1 MHAQSHHKK
10 KHIQFSKHDKFDAIL
25 LEISL
30 VTDNIFLLFL
40 NHYIPPN
47 NIQFTSFAN
56 LNALQSDVSIW
67 FSNLVLSHFF
77 YLQYIEV
84 KSNTCISV
92 IVVIDIN

>member
-47 NIQFTSFAN
+47 NMYN
-56 LNALQSDVSIW
+56 LPHLQIWMPFNLMFPSDFPTWS
-67 FSNLVLSHFF
+67 
-77 YLQYIEV
+77 
-84 KSNTCISV
+84 SV
-92 IVVIDIN
+92 IFFTDSTLK